1 MHYTQHR
8 FCASGADNQTSALNL
23 YCTSVNRLDKF
34 LNRSGKLLSSPGGQ
48 ALLVPGLA
56 LWLIK
61 NFVSLQQDGQA
72 EVILIPRLTQSRF
85 VIGKPIEHSNDSSR
99 RYISPT

>member
-1 MHYTQHR
+1 
-8 FCASGADNQTSALNL
+8 
-23 YCTSVNRLDKF
+23 
-34 LNRSGKLLSSPGGQ
+34 LLSSSGGQ
-48 ALLVPGLA
+48 AVLVPGLA

-85 VIGKPIEHSNDSSR
+85 VMRNVRFAVCYRADTAALHLHIFVQLCFQVSIQYSGGQIFLQLLILKSIL
-99 RYISPT
+99 